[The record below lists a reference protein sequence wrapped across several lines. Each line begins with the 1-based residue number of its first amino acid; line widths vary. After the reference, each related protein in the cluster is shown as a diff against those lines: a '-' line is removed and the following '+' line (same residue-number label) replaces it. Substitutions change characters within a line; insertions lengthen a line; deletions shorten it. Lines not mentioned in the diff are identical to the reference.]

1 MGLGVGTMKK
11 NKNKIQDF
19 IKATL
24 NKTKAV

>member
-1 MGLGVGTMKK
+1 MNLGTSNMKK
-11 NKNKIQDF
+11 NKNKMQDF